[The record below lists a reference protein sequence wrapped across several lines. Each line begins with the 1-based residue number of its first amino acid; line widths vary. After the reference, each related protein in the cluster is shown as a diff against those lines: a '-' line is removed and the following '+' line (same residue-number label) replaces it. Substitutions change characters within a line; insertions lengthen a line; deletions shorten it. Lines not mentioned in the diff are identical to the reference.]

1 MKKLPLCFFLIVALA
16 PLVFADG
23 GAFAVSRLTPGQATE
38 SADTSTSTSRRD
50 TSTVSRNS
58 ANVVSRTAANET
70 SDLSGA
76 TVTSRTATPRN
87 TVVRTMANITER
99 NTVSRGNGAERVL
112 NLNNA
117 SQTRSVPR
125 GTVNTLGT
133 GTVSRTAVATNTVSV
148 PGRSAISVSRAAQTP
163 VATAQQSSARRTT
176 NIVQRPVNATDVAT
190 GAVRTQ
196 NRNAVSRAATNV
208 PTAESIAEATQRLDL
223 TSDLNASCQQQY
235 NDCMDQFCNVID
247 ANQGRCS
254 CSAMLDDYVEVEEA
268 VTDANNQLNEVAQ
281 RIRYVGL
288 SADEIRAIMNET
300 EAEEALSGARDTS
313 ETRSMLDEIEDLI
326 SDPISTSSSYSS
338 SSMSFGLDMNL
349 DFSANVA
356 DIFSLDFLNTGTSSL
371 SNLRGTSLYNAAR
384 NRCRTVLQECEDA
397 GANIDQITANYDLA
411 VDRDCIEYGQGLTKM
426 NETLVSNVRSANLML
441 QKARLAVRQNQ
452 NQYDGKGCIAALDAC
467 MTDEMVCGADYN
479 KCLDPTKRYI
489 DENGEVV
496 IGQDITKITEFMANY
511 NNAKIDR
518 SFLNRSYGI
527 NTTLDPEFCAA
538 EATDTEDDKGG
549 NDGRCIAKYLLQ
561 KIGTNEVATAEG
573 LCRPVLDKC
582 RAYTYDD
589 DRYIPYNDIVVNYV
603 QRAMVNIRAQQ
614 QRIISDYSST
624 CILDV
629 ANCYNQQVTQVNAW
643 SSTANVSSIYSV
655 MRGACRNVA
664 LTCAYAVFADDET
677 HCPADDND
685 TCIQSISEMFY
696 QSLLCPDNAMYA
708 GTSCQSGVS
717 PDGTVGGCVN
727 NMCKCIGSYESWGT
741 YCYAPCGE
749 HATRNS
755 NRVCV
760 CDSGYIMKNGVCVY
774 DDGTGSGG
782 GNGGGGNGGGGNDD
796 EPDTPNCGA
805 LEQLVNGECVCVAN
819 ATKVSGKCQCN
830 PGFVQSGNACVPQ
843 QDEQTDQEKC
853 AASTLTKWES
863 NTCLCVENAVRT
875 GNGWN
880 CKCDDGYVE
889 EKGACVPEESS
900 PAKESCLQQSLTQWD
915 SAAERCICVEN
926 AELNGK
932 YDGSTEDEGYY
943 DAVAQWGCK
952 CKDYYNEENGVCV
965 YGGMTQEECESLHLN
980 RWYGSGCMCVENA
993 SRVDPNKYYDDCQC
1007 DEGFAEK
1014 DGECVPT
1021 VCDNLEE
1028 LKDDEC
1034 VCVANATKDENHV
1047 CQCDEGFVEKNGVCV
1062 PESCGQL
1069 EEVVGT
1075 ECVCVA
1081 NATRDPESGLCQ
1093 CDENYEQNQNACEPQ
1108 DCGMLGSFDTESQ
1121 QCVCIE
1127 HAVQDPETGRCD
1139 KCEEGYTDFNKPE
1152 AGLPLACYPYDTVC
1166 NLGTWDDDYVTCRC
1180 FPGAH
1185 LTTVNSWCE
1194 CDDGKVPNADKTGC
1208 IPESCGALEEIVDF
1222 NCECVENA
1230 TRNPEGTC
1238 VCDEG
1243 FVEEDG
1249 KCVPKGC
1256 GVLEQEVDGECVCV
1270 ANAVR
1275 NSQTGLC
1282 QCNNGFENVNNTCK
1296 VACGVLG
1303 IGRDEDTGE
1312 CICGPGATLGM
1323 TGACGCPRGTTSQ
1336 YLTFK
1341 VPVCCTTNSK
1351 YNSECTSTNKPE
1363 SCLNNY
1369 CACVDGYDPYDL
1381 RCVES
1386 CGAFTDGRNTDGSCK
1401 CVNGASL
1408 VAGTN
1413 YCECDDGYLPIYNP
1427 YACLEQPI
1435 VGGGDGGE
1443 GGDKDPS
1450 TDVDKDPVISVP

>member
-87 TVVRTMANITER
+87 TVVRTMANVTER

-133 GTVSRTAVATNTVSV
+133 GTVSRTGVATNTVSV

-467 MTDEMVCGADYN
+467 MTDEMVCGADYK

-496 IGQDITKITEFMANY
+496 IGQDITKITEFMENY

-527 NTTLDPEFCAA
+527 NTTLDPEFCA
-538 EATDTEDDKGG
+538 EQVTDTEDDKGG

-677 HCPADDND
+677 HCPKGDNADDD

-782 GNGGGGNGGGGNDD
+782 GGNQGGGNQGGGNDDDD

-805 LEQLVNGECVCVAN
+805 LEQLVNGQCVCVAN
-819 ATKVSGKCQCN
+819 ATKVSGKCQCDS
-830 PGFVQSGNACVPQ
+830 GFVQSGNACVPQ

-863 NTCLCVENAVRT
+863 NTCSCVENAVRT

-889 EKGACVPEESS
+889 ENGA
-900 PAKESCLQQSLTQWD
+900 
-915 SAAERCICVEN
+915 
-926 AELNGK
+926 
-932 YDGSTEDEGYY
+932 
-943 DAVAQWGCK
+943 
-952 CKDYYNEENGVCV
+952 
-965 YGGMTQEECESLHLN
+965 
-980 RWYGSGCMCVENA
+980 
-993 SRVDPNKYYDDCQC
+993 
-1007 DEGFAEK
+1007 
-1014 DGECVPT
+1014 CVPT

-1028 LKDDEC
+1028 LKD
-1034 VCVANATKDENHV
+1034 
-1047 CQCDEGFVEKNGVCV
+1047 G
-1062 PESCGQL
+1062 
-1069 EEVVGT
+1069 

-1093 CDENYEQNQNACEPQ
+1093 CNENYEQNQNACEPQ
-1108 DCGMLGSFDTESQ
+1108 DCGMLGSFDAESG

-1139 KCEEGYTDFNKPE
+1139 KCEENYTSFAKPD

-1166 NLGTWDDDYVTCRC
+1166 NLGTWDNDYAICRC

-1185 LTTVNSWCE
+1185 LTTANIWCE

-1208 IPESCGALEEIVDF
+1208 IPESCGQLEEVVGT
-1222 NCECVENA
+1222 ECVCVANA
-1230 TRNPEGTC
+1230 TKDENLVC
-1238 VCDEG
+1238 QCDEG

-1270 ANAVR
+1270 SNATR
-1275 NSQTGLC
+1275 DSETGLC
-1282 QCNNGFENVNNTCK
+1282 QCNSGFENVNNTCRI
-1296 VACGVLG
+1296 ACGVLG

-1336 YLTFK
+1336 YQTFK
-1341 VPVCCTTNSK
+1341 VPVCCTTNSR
-1351 YNSECTSTNKPE
+1351 YDRECAASINKRE
-1363 SCLNNY
+1363 SCVNDY
-1369 CACVDGYDPYDL
+1369 CACVDGYDPYDS

-1413 YCECDDGYLPIYNP
+1413 YCECDDGHLPIYNP

-1450 TDVDKDPVISVP
+1450 TDVDKDPVIPVP

>member
-87 TVVRTMANITER
+87 TVVRTMANVTER

-496 IGQDITKITEFMANY
+496 IGQDITKITKFMENY

-677 HCPADDND
+677 HCPKGDNADDD

-760 CDSGYIMKNGVCVY
+760 CDPKYIMKNGVCVY

-782 GNGGGGNGGGGNDD
+782 GGNQGGGNQGGGNQGGGNDDDD

-805 LEQLVNGECVCVAN
+805 LEQLVNGQCVCVAN
-819 ATKVSGKCQCN
+819 ANKDSGKCQCN
-830 PGFVQSGNACVPQ
+830 SGFVKSGNACVPQ

-889 EKGACVPEESS
+889 ENGACVPQQDEQTDQEKCAASTLTKWESNT
-900 PAKESCLQQSLTQWD
+900 CL
-915 SAAERCICVEN
+915 CVEN
-926 AELNGK
+926 AVRTGNG
-932 YDGSTEDEGYY
+932 
-943 DAVAQWGCK
+943 WNCK
-952 CKDYYNEENGVCV
+952 
-965 YGGMTQEECESLHLN
+965 
-980 RWYGSGCMCVENA
+980 
-993 SRVDPNKYYDDCQC
+993 C
-1007 DEGFAEK
+1007 DEGFVEK

-1021 VCDNLEE
+1021 VCDKLEE
-1028 LKDDEC
+1028 LKDDKC
-1034 VCVANATKDENHV
+1034 VCVANATKDENLV
-1047 CQCDEGFVEKNGVCV
+1047 CQCNKGFVEKDGVCVV
-1062 PESCGQL
+1062 PESCG
-1069 EEVVGT
+1069 
-1075 ECVCVA
+1075 
-1081 NATRDPESGLCQ
+1081 P
-1093 CDENYEQNQNACEPQ
+1093 
-1108 DCGMLGSFDTESQ
+1108 LGSFDAESG

-1139 KCEEGYTDFNKPE
+1139 KCEENYTRFAKPD

-1166 NLGTWDDDYVTCRC
+1166 NLGTWDDDYAICRC

-1185 LTTVNSWCE
+1185 LTTANIWCE

-1208 IPESCGALEEIVDF
+1208 IPESCGQ
-1222 NCECVENA
+1222 
-1230 TRNPEGTC
+1230 
-1238 VCDEG
+1238 
-1243 FVEEDG
+1243 
-1249 KCVPKGC
+1249 
-1256 GVLEQEVDGECVCV
+1256 LEQEVDGECVCV
-1270 ANAVR
+1270 SNATR
-1275 NSQTGLC
+1275 DSETGLC
-1282 QCNNGFENVNNTCK
+1282 QCNNGFENVNNTCRI
-1296 VACGVLG
+1296 ACGVLG

-1336 YLTFK
+1336 YQTFK
-1341 VPVCCTTNSK
+1341 VPVCCTTNSR
-1351 YNSECTSTNKPE
+1351 YDRECAASINKRE
-1363 SCLNNY
+1363 SCVNDY
-1369 CACVDGYDPYDL
+1369 CACVDGYDPYDS

-1413 YCECDDGYLPIYNP
+1413 YCECNDGYLPIYNP
-1427 YACLEQPI
+1427 YACLEQTI

>member
-23 GAFAVSRLTPGQATE
+23 GAFAVSRLTPGQASE

-58 ANVVSRTAANET
+58 ANVVSRTAANEA
-70 SDLSGA
+70 SDSSGA

-87 TVVRTMANITER
+87 TVVRTMANVTER

-527 NTTLDPEFCAA
+527 NTTLDPEFCAE

-561 KIGTNEVATAEG
+561 KIGTNEIATAEG

-843 QDEQTDQEKC
+843 QDEETDQEKC

-889 EKGACVPEESS
+889 EKGACVPQQDEQTDQEKCAASTLTKWESNT
-900 PAKESCLQQSLTQWD
+900 CL
-915 SAAERCICVEN
+915 CVEN
-926 AELNGK
+926 AVRTG
-932 YDGSTEDEGYY
+932 DG
-943 DAVAQWGCK
+943 WNCK
-952 CKDYYNEENGVCV
+952 CDDGYVEENG
-965 YGGMTQEECESLHLN
+965 
-980 RWYGSGCMCVENA
+980 A
-993 SRVDPNKYYDDCQC
+993 
-1007 DEGFAEK
+1007 
-1014 DGECVPT
+1014 CVPT

-1028 LKDDEC
+1028 LKD
-1034 VCVANATKDENHV
+1034 
-1047 CQCDEGFVEKNGVCV
+1047 G
-1062 PESCGQL
+1062 
-1069 EEVVGT
+1069 

-1093 CDENYEQNQNACEPQ
+1093 CNENYEQNQNACEPQ
-1108 DCGMLGSFDTESQ
+1108 DCGMLGSFDAESQ

-1139 KCEEGYTDFNKPE
+1139 KCEENYTSFAKPD

-1166 NLGTWDDDYVTCRC
+1166 NLGTWDDDYAICRC

-1185 LTTVNSWCE
+1185 LTTANIWCE

-1296 VACGVLG
+1296 IACGVLG

-1341 VPVCCTTNSK
+1341 VPVCCTTNSR
-1351 YNSECTSTNKPE
+1351 YDRECASTTKPE

-1401 CVNGASL
+1401 CVHGASL

-1427 YACLEQPI
+1427 YACSEQII

-1450 TDVDKDPVISVP
+1450 TGGDKDPSTDVDKDPEISVP

>member
-70 SDLSGA
+70 SDSSGA

-87 TVVRTMANITER
+87 TVVRTMANVTER

-561 KIGTNEVATAEG
+561 KIGTNEIATAEG

-782 GNGGGGNGGGGNDD
+782 GNGGGGNDD

-853 AASTLTKWES
+853 AASTLTKWEG

-875 GNGWN
+875 GNDWN

-889 EKGACVPEESS
+889 ENGA
-900 PAKESCLQQSLTQWD
+900 
-915 SAAERCICVEN
+915 
-926 AELNGK
+926 
-932 YDGSTEDEGYY
+932 
-943 DAVAQWGCK
+943 
-952 CKDYYNEENGVCV
+952 
-965 YGGMTQEECESLHLN
+965 
-980 RWYGSGCMCVENA
+980 
-993 SRVDPNKYYDDCQC
+993 
-1007 DEGFAEK
+1007 
-1014 DGECVPT
+1014 CVPT

-1028 LKDDEC
+1028 LK
-1034 VCVANATKDENHV
+1034 
-1047 CQCDEGFVEKNGVCV
+1047 EG
-1062 PESCGQL
+1062 
-1069 EEVVGT
+1069 

-1093 CDENYEQNQNACEPQ
+1093 CNENYEQNQNACEPQ
-1108 DCGMLGSFDTESQ
+1108 DCGMLGSFDAESQ

-1139 KCEEGYTDFNKPE
+1139 KCEENYTSFAKPD

-1166 NLGTWDDDYVTCRC
+1166 NLGTWDDDYAICRC

-1185 LTTVNSWCE
+1185 LTTANIWCE

-1208 IPESCGALEEIVDF
+1208 IPESCGQ
-1222 NCECVENA
+1222 
-1230 TRNPEGTC
+1230 
-1238 VCDEG
+1238 
-1243 FVEEDG
+1243 
-1249 KCVPKGC
+1249 
-1256 GVLEQEVDGECVCV
+1256 LEQEVDGECVCV
-1270 ANAVR
+1270 SNATR
-1275 NSQTGLC
+1275 DSETGLC
-1282 QCNNGFENVNNTCK
+1282 QCNNGFENVNNTCRI
-1296 VACGVLG
+1296 ACGVLG

-1336 YLTFK
+1336 YQTFK
-1341 VPVCCTTNSK
+1341 VPVCCTTNSR
-1351 YNSECTSTNKPE
+1351 YDRECAASINKHE
-1363 SCLNNY
+1363 SCVNDY
-1369 CACVDGYDPYDL
+1369 CACVDGYDPYDS

>member
-87 TVVRTMANITER
+87 TVVRTMANVTER

-112 NLNNA
+112 NLNSV

-496 IGQDITKITEFMANY
+496 IGQDITKITKFMENY

-677 HCPADDND
+677 HCPKGDNADDD
-685 TCIQSISEMFY
+685 KCIQSISEMFY

-760 CDSGYIMKNGVCVY
+760 CDPKYIMKNGVCVY

-782 GNGGGGNGGGGNDD
+782 GGNQGGGNQGGGNQGGGNDDED

-805 LEQLVNGECVCVAN
+805 LEQLVNGQCVCVAN
-819 ATKVSGKCQCN
+819 ANKDSGKCQCN
-830 PGFVQSGNACVPQ
+830 SGFVKSGNACVPQ

-875 GNGWN
+875 GDGWN

-889 EKGACVPEESS
+889 ENGACVPQQDEQTDQEKCAASTLTKWESNT
-900 PAKESCLQQSLTQWD
+900 CL
-915 SAAERCICVEN
+915 CVEN
-926 AELNGK
+926 AVRTGN
-932 YDGSTEDEGYY
+932 D
-943 DAVAQWGCK
+943 WNCK
-952 CKDYYNEENGVCV
+952 CDDGYVEENGACV
-965 YGGMTQEECESLHLN
+965 PQQDEQTDQEKCAASTLTKWESNTCL
-980 RWYGSGCMCVENA
+980 CVENA
-993 SRVDPNKYYDDCQC
+993 VR
-1007 DEGFAEK
+1007 
-1014 DGECVPT
+1014 
-1021 VCDNLEE
+1021 
-1028 LKDDEC
+1028 
-1034 VCVANATKDENHV
+1034 
-1047 CQCDEGFVEKNGVCV
+1047 
-1062 PESCGQL
+1062 
-1069 EEVVGT
+1069 
-1075 ECVCVA
+1075 
-1081 NATRDPESGLCQ
+1081 
-1093 CDENYEQNQNACEPQ
+1093 
-1108 DCGMLGSFDTESQ
+1108 
-1121 QCVCIE
+1121 
-1127 HAVQDPETGRCD
+1127 TGND
-1139 KCEEGYTDFNKPE
+1139 
-1152 AGLPLACYPYDTVC
+1152 
-1166 NLGTWDDDYVTCRC
+1166 W
-1180 FPGAH
+1180 
-1185 LTTVNSWCE
+1185 
-1194 CDDGKVPNADKTGC
+1194 
-1208 IPESCGALEEIVDF
+1208 
-1222 NCECVENA
+1222 NCK
-1230 TRNPEGTC
+1230 
-1238 VCDEG
+1238 CDEG

-1270 ANAVR
+1270 SNATR
-1275 NSQTGLC
+1275 DSETGLC
-1282 QCNNGFENVNNTCK
+1282 QCNNGFENVNNTCRI
-1296 VACGVLG
+1296 ACGVLG

-1341 VPVCCTTNSK
+1341 VPVCCTTNSR
-1351 YNSECTSTNKPE
+1351 YDRECAASINKHE
-1363 SCLNNY
+1363 SCVNDY
-1369 CACVDGYDPYDL
+1369 CACVDGYDPYDS

-1427 YACLEQPI
+1427 YSCLEQAI

-1450 TDVDKDPVISVP
+1450 TDVDKDPVIPVP

>member
-58 ANVVSRTAANET
+58 ANVVSRTAASEA
-70 SDLSGA
+70 SDSSGA

-87 TVVRTMANITER
+87 TVVRTMANVTER

-125 GTVNTLGT
+125 GTVSTLGT

-677 HCPADDND
+677 NCPKGNNADDD

-749 HATRNS
+749 HATRNP

-782 GNGGGGNGGGGNDD
+782 GGNQGGGNQGGGNQGGGNDDDD

-805 LEQLVNGECVCVAN
+805 LEQLVNGQCVCVAN

-830 PGFVQSGNACVPQ
+830 PEFVQSGNACVPQ

-853 AASTLTKWES
+853 AASTLTKWEG

-875 GNGWN
+875 GNDWN
-880 CKCDDGYVE
+880 CKCE
-889 EKGACVPEESS
+889 
-900 PAKESCLQQSLTQWD
+900 
-915 SAAERCICVEN
+915 
-926 AELNGK
+926 
-932 YDGSTEDEGYY
+932 
-943 DAVAQWGCK
+943 
-952 CKDYYNEENGVCV
+952 
-965 YGGMTQEECESLHLN
+965 
-980 RWYGSGCMCVENA
+980 
-993 SRVDPNKYYDDCQC
+993 
-1007 DEGFAEK
+1007 
-1014 DGECVPT
+1014 
-1021 VCDNLEE
+1021 
-1028 LKDDEC
+1028 
-1034 VCVANATKDENHV
+1034 
-1047 CQCDEGFVEKNGVCV
+1047 
-1062 PESCGQL
+1062 
-1069 EEVVGT
+1069 
-1075 ECVCVA
+1075 
-1081 NATRDPESGLCQ
+1081 
-1093 CDENYEQNQNACEPQ
+1093 
-1108 DCGMLGSFDTESQ
+1108 
-1121 QCVCIE
+1121 
-1127 HAVQDPETGRCD
+1127 
-1139 KCEEGYTDFNKPE
+1139 
-1152 AGLPLACYPYDTVC
+1152 
-1166 NLGTWDDDYVTCRC
+1166 
-1180 FPGAH
+1180 
-1185 LTTVNSWCE
+1185 
-1194 CDDGKVPNADKTGC
+1194 
-1208 IPESCGALEEIVDF
+1208 
-1222 NCECVENA
+1222 
-1230 TRNPEGTC
+1230 
-1238 VCDEG
+1238 
-1243 FVEEDG
+1243 
-1249 KCVPKGC
+1249 
-1256 GVLEQEVDGECVCV
+1256 
-1270 ANAVR
+1270 
-1275 NSQTGLC
+1275 
-1282 QCNNGFENVNNTCK
+1282 
-1296 VACGVLG
+1296 
-1303 IGRDEDTGE
+1303 
-1312 CICGPGATLGM
+1312 
-1323 TGACGCPRGTTSQ
+1323 
-1336 YLTFK
+1336 
-1341 VPVCCTTNSK
+1341 
-1351 YNSECTSTNKPE
+1351 
-1363 SCLNNY
+1363 
-1369 CACVDGYDPYDL
+1369 
-1381 RCVES
+1381 
-1386 CGAFTDGRNTDGSCK
+1386 
-1401 CVNGASL
+1401 
-1408 VAGTN
+1408 
-1413 YCECDDGYLPIYNP
+1413 
-1427 YACLEQPI
+1427 
-1435 VGGGDGGE
+1435 
-1443 GGDKDPS
+1443 
-1450 TDVDKDPVISVP
+1450 

>member
-23 GAFAVSRLTPGQATE
+23 GAFAVSRLTPGQASE

-58 ANVVSRTAANET
+58 ANVVSRTAANEA
-70 SDLSGA
+70 SDSSGA

-87 TVVRTMANITER
+87 TVVRTMANVTER

-561 KIGTNEVATAEG
+561 KIGTNEIATAEG

-843 QDEQTDQEKC
+843 QDEETDQEKC

-889 EKGACVPEESS
+889 ENGA
-900 PAKESCLQQSLTQWD
+900 
-915 SAAERCICVEN
+915 
-926 AELNGK
+926 
-932 YDGSTEDEGYY
+932 
-943 DAVAQWGCK
+943 
-952 CKDYYNEENGVCV
+952 
-965 YGGMTQEECESLHLN
+965 
-980 RWYGSGCMCVENA
+980 
-993 SRVDPNKYYDDCQC
+993 
-1007 DEGFAEK
+1007 
-1014 DGECVPT
+1014 CVPT

-1028 LKDDEC
+1028 LK
-1034 VCVANATKDENHV
+1034 
-1047 CQCDEGFVEKNGVCV
+1047 EG
-1062 PESCGQL
+1062 
-1069 EEVVGT
+1069 

-1093 CDENYEQNQNACEPQ
+1093 CNENYEQNQNACEPQ
-1108 DCGMLGSFDTESQ
+1108 DCGMLGSFDAESQ

-1139 KCEEGYTDFNKPE
+1139 KCEENYTSFAKPD

-1166 NLGTWDDDYVTCRC
+1166 NLGTWDDDYAICRC

-1185 LTTVNSWCE
+1185 LTTANIWCE

-1208 IPESCGALEEIVDF
+1208 IPESCGQ
-1222 NCECVENA
+1222 
-1230 TRNPEGTC
+1230 
-1238 VCDEG
+1238 
-1243 FVEEDG
+1243 
-1249 KCVPKGC
+1249 
-1256 GVLEQEVDGECVCV
+1256 LEQEVDGECVCV
-1270 ANAVR
+1270 SNATR
-1275 NSQTGLC
+1275 DSETGLC
-1282 QCNNGFENVNNTCK
+1282 QCNNGFENVNNTCRI
-1296 VACGVLG
+1296 ACGVLG

-1336 YLTFK
+1336 YQTFK
-1341 VPVCCTTNSK
+1341 VPVCCTTNSR
-1351 YNSECTSTNKPE
+1351 YDRECAASINKHE
-1363 SCLNNY
+1363 SCVNDY
-1369 CACVDGYDPYDL
+1369 CACVDGYDPYDS